1 MLELKDHVSLAH
13 ISLELEQAFWAMGK
27 VRRQRR
33 QKGGRAQEERWEVW
47 GENKEER
54 ESRISTP
61 QETLDTF

>member
-33 QKGGRAQEERWEVW
+33 QKGGRAQEER
-47 GENKEER
+47 
-54 ESRISTP
+54 
-61 QETLDTF
+61 